1 MDRDTAERAARTL
14 WESHRRGDSY
24 ANLTGALRPAGIDE
38 AYRIQDAFHDL
49 ARPVNGPIAGWKIAT
64 TTAVMQQLMGIDRPC
79 AGAIFAKTVH
89 RSPARLRAA
98 DHVSLKIECELA
110 FRLGADLPAAAAPF
124 TAESVAAAV
133 AAVMPAF
140 ELVDDRRAVYKETEA
155 LSLIAD
161 NCWNQ
166 GVVLGAPQPLP
177 ATAGLAALRG
187 RLEVA
192 GRPPV
197 EGGADGPL
205 RALAWVANLVTGRG
219 GTIRAGMIVMT
230 GSLVPTAPIAAGE
243 TAIFTV
249 DGLGSARLEVV

>member
-1 MDRDTAERAARTL
+1 MDRDTAERAARSL
-14 WESHRRGDSY
+14 WEGHREGASY
-24 ANLTGALRPAGIDE
+24 ANLAGALRPASLDE

-64 TTAVMQQLMGIDRPC
+64 TTKVMQQLMGIDRPC
-79 AGAIFAKTVH
+79 GGAIFERTVH
-89 RSPARLRAA
+89 HSPARLRAA
-98 DHVSLKIECELA
+98 DFVSLKIECELA
-110 FRLGADLPAAAAPF
+110 FRLGTDLPAAAAPF

-166 GVVLGAPQPLP
+166 GVVLGTPQPLP
-177 ATAGLAALRG
+177 PPDRLAALRG
-187 RLEVA
+187 RLEV
-192 GRPPV
+192 GSRPAV

-205 RALAWVANLVTGRG
+205 QALAWVANLVAGRG
-219 GTIRAGMIVMT
+219 GAIRGGMVVMT
-230 GSLVPTAPIAAGE
+230 GSLVPTAPIAVGE
-243 TAIFTV
+243 TAVFTV
-249 DGLGSARLEVV
+249 DGLGSTRLEVV